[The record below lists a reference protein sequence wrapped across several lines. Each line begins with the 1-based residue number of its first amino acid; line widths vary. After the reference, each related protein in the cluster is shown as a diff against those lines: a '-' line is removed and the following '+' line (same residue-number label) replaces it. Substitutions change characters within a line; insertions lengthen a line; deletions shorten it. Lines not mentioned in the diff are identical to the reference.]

1 MATIKFYLSR
11 YIKKDDERGEIQLRF
26 SGNRN
31 FVKRAATGIHIY
43 AGNWDAEK
51 GMPKS
56 KKNNKYGD
64 KLEEIRDRLN
74 LLSSFLLRCW
84 EKTKESE
91 LKPDS
96 LTYWLNDIEW
106 GSTSEPIYVNGQEIT
121 ATRWTIDS
129 KQRLSEV
136 RTIRKSE
143 RAKMEN
149 GYFLDIYSFFIEE
162 QYKNGVIGDSR
173 HKTYYT
179 CYGLWDRMERYQGK
193 RYRVKDLTTSLIY
206 D

>member
-74 LLSSFLLRCW
+74 LLTSFLLRCW
-84 EKTKESE
+84 EKTNENE

-96 LTYWLNDIEW
+96 
-106 GSTSEPIYVNGQEIT
+106 
-121 ATRWTIDS
+121 
-129 KQRLSEV
+129 
-136 RTIRKSE
+136 
-143 RAKMEN
+143 
-149 GYFLDIYSFFIEE
+149 
-162 QYKNGVIGDSR
+162 
-173 HKTYYT
+173 
-179 CYGLWDRMERYQGK
+179 
-193 RYRVKDLTTSLIY
+193 
-206 D
+206 